1 MLTKLDKA
9 YVAGLVSFLCMQVSH
24 WFGFTIDPTI
34 QAAAVGVILFI
45 VTYLTPNKTPA
56 PAPKP

>member
-34 QAAAVGVILFI
+34 QAAAVGAILF
-45 VTYLTPNKTPA
+45 VLTYVTPNKTPT
-56 PAPKP
+56 

>member
-1 MLTKLDKA
+1 
-9 YVAGLVSFLCMQVSH
+9 MQAQH

-45 VTYLTPNKTPA
+45 VTYLTPNKIPT
-56 PAPKP
+56 